1 MRSLIIT
8 EKDAG
13 QRLDKLLGKYLNL
26 AGKSF
31 IYKMLRKK
39 NITLNGKKCD
49 GSEKLSCGDEVKLF
63 LAEETI
69 EKFSE
74 VKVQKVKKQELDILY
89 EDEHIALINK
99 PSGMLSQKAKD
110 TDESLVEY
118 FIDYLLDK
126 GTIQKEDL
134 KTFRPSVCNRLD
146 RNTSGLVVAGKTL
159 PGLQI
164 MAAVFKDRSIHKYY
178 QCVVKGVIKEKQ
190 LITGFITKD
199 EKTNQVKIWRE
210 EQPDSAPIMTEYE
223 PLATVFRDGFSCT
236 LLKVTLITG
245 RTHQIRAHLSSIGH
259 PILGDHK
266 YGDPALNG
274 RAKEEYHLT
283 HQLLH
288 AAILTFP
295 ELTGEL
301 SYLSGRT
308 FTAPLPKKFARIL
321 EKREMSIC
329 PHGTPEA

>member
-74 VKVQKVKKQELDILY
+74 VKVQKVRKQELDILY

-126 GTIQKEDL
+126 RDDQRRGFKDIPAICLQPSGPEYQWPGGCRED
-134 KTFRPSVCNRLD
+134 
-146 RNTSGLVVAGKTL
+146 TSGTADHG
-159 PGLQI
+159 G
-164 MAAVFKDRSIHKYY
+164 SI
-178 QCVVKGVIKEKQ
+178 
-190 LITGFITKD
+190 
-199 EKTNQVKIWRE
+199 
-210 EQPDSAPIMTEYE
+210 
-223 PLATVFRDGFSCT
+223 
-236 LLKVTLITG
+236 
-245 RTHQIRAHLSSIGH
+245 
-259 PILGDHK
+259 
-266 YGDPALNG
+266 
-274 RAKEEYHLT
+274 
-283 HQLLH
+283 
-288 AAILTFP
+288 
-295 ELTGEL
+295 
-301 SYLSGRT
+301 
-308 FTAPLPKKFARIL
+308 
-321 EKREMSIC
+321 
-329 PHGTPEA
+329 